1 MDEFNPELEKAG
13 RVADFIELGELMV
26 ADALDRRESAGGHF
40 REESQTPEGEA
51 MRDDENFAHASAWEF
66 KGVDQPAVKYREELE
81 FDVIKLTQR
90 SYQ

>member
-1 MDEFNPELEKAG
+1 
-13 RVADFIELGELMV
+13 
-26 ADALDRRESAGGHF
+26 
-40 REESQTPEGEA
+40 